1 MAADDIPQVRRR
13 LRRLHEDAD
22 MVHRRIVMLTVAG
35 DHTPIVM
42 LLSIIPGEA
51 PTGSNQAWTEIHES
65 VDQQLAQHPPIA
77 ENG

>member
-35 DHTPIVM
+35 DHTPTVM
-42 LLSIIPGEA
+42 LLSIIPGVLAAVAITIAARRFAA
-51 PTGSNQAWTEIHES
+51 P
-65 VDQQLAQHPPIA
+65 
-77 ENG
+77 